1 MMFGSRPSARQIVG
15 MYFRS
20 VVPMFLYGGLLR
32 CLLICTVLLGW
43 LVPLKLP
50 FVNEV
55 VLLERGPW
63 TKVYSRCSDLT
74 SDRGGELFTQW
85 IAMLF
90 FGSMFTLS
98 TWVAMEFARAI
109 VGNDLTWESPAW
121 EQFLGLRALA
131 AVWVAV
137 AFFAVVRFLT
147 YIDQRIRLEG
157 WEVELRLRGAGAVL
171 RKELEA

>member
-1 MMFGSRPSARQIVG
+1 
-15 MYFRS
+15 
-20 VVPMFLYGGLLR
+20 
-32 CLLICTVLLGW
+32 
-43 LVPLKLP
+43 
-50 FVNEV
+50 
-55 VLLERGPW
+55 
-63 TKVYSRCSDLT
+63 
-74 SDRGGELFTQW
+74 
-85 IAMLF
+85 
-90 FGSMFTLS
+90 
-98 TWVAMEFARAI
+98 MEFARAI

-121 EQFLGLRALA
+121 EQFLGQRALA